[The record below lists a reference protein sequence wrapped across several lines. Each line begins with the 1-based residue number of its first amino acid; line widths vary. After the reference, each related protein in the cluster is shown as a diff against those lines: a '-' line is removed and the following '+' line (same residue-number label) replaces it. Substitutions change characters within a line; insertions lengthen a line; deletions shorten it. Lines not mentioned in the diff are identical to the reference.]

1 MDDDTFDD
9 SAVTA
14 SKLPYFKP
22 LFLAMIVRSPSRAYF
37 ISMRSSVFRTP
48 LYVLSGDRTRSR
60 VRLRSAPVGAE
71 QASTGRLAPPSRA
84 FFYAAKT
91 FILRVS
97 AIFVSKEDCRLCRLI
112 TEDRRI
118 ETWFYTLIFIF
129 YAFQN
134 IYESIGV
141 PLL

>member
-118 ETWFYTLIFIF
+118 ETWFYTLLFIF
-129 YAFQN
+129 SAFQN

>member
-1 MDDDTFDD
+1 
-9 SAVTA
+9 
-14 SKLPYFKP
+14 
-22 LFLAMIVRSPSRAYF
+22 MIAISLISSHLINGIFVRSPSRTYF

>member
-22 LFLAMIVRSPSRAYF
+22 LFLAMIVRSPSRTYF